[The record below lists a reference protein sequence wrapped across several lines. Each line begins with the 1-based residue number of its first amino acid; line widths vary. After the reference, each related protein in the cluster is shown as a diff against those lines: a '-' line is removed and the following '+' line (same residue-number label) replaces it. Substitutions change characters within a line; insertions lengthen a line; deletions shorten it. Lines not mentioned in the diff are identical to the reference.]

1 MNPKFFDVKKEK
13 QDAIINACLKVFAEN
28 GYKKASTDVI
38 VKTAGI
44 SKGLLFHYFE
54 SKKGAY
60 EFIYDYSVKY
70 MMLELTQSVRK
81 NERDFF
87 EIQRTI
93 EGVKTRVMRNYPYMQ
108 QFLNSVKYEEHP
120 DALDVIGEDRD
131 VLKDTYGSI
140 YGQADMS
147 RFDDFV
153 DINRVINMINWMSEG
168 FIKDKFTE
176 SEDPDLDE
184 MNEEFSRYLIMLRDH
199 LYRPGMRRSTFIK
212 PLNEAEN
219 TRSRIV
225 LDGMSEKKPEKESR
239 PAEGRSSSLSQ
250 LARQLNNASAQKKV
264 KSAAELSF
272 EERLAIK
279 DTSIFGVPIPPRE
292 EKKPEPVKKAEPV
305 KADEPEKKEE
315 IKEKEEKTE
324 QVKAPVTED
333 KKQAEQIPSG
343 EENIKAAQPAE
354 ERTVQDSIQESAKET
369 PAAETEELKALGEA
383 VEKTAAEAMIEDE
396 AVKEVSNAQEKP
408 AEALEA
414 SEEAPAGFGTGLTS
428 MENENGDSDM
438 IDLNALYSKRMEEAF
453 EDLGIGMQEPSAA
466 AEEGEPLPE
475 VMYQAGPEDIYAYQD
490 GNMQFYGPEEQYY
503 APGDYPQGVYM
514 NETEQMFM
522 DMGNLYSEDMYEDDS
537 DAYAQLYNSV
547 NNYDVNGATQ
557 EMPINEVLAYR
568 NAFTNEYINEELS
581 GESSGARL
589 EENDQKKI
597 MDNLD
602 KNVKNDNSKKLVQ
615 KIGIINKIKNLSK
628 TIKERKNKERE
639 EQKLQEDNIKAL
651 YENNKDENLP
661 QENLDNIA
669 NNVINDI
676 FDDKGNEI
684 AKENESNINKEAI
697 NDIIKEEKIK
707 NAAKILNY
715 LNNKDKKDVF
725 FFFINKN
732 LS

>member
-453 EDLGIGMQEPSAA
+453 EDLGIGMQETPAA

-581 GESSGARL
+581 GESSGDGAQKADAPGKKGKKAKRKSFFSGL
-589 EENDQKKI
+589 FGKRSTDDVEDQ
-597 MDNLD
+597 DSPQGQDDYDEAPSEADQAAPPEPVYLHQTSVPD
-602 KNVKNDNSKKLVQ
+602 QDY
-615 KIGIINKIKNLSK
+615 IGVDQDLSAMGPAP
-628 TIKERKNKERE
+628 TLPEYDPELAS
-639 EQKLQEDNIKAL
+639 QMGS
-651 YENNKDENLP
+651 YEAP
-661 QENLDNIA
+661 
-669 NNVINDI
+669 
-676 FDDKGNEI
+676 
-684 AKENESNINKEAI
+684 
-697 NDIIKEEKIK
+697 
-707 NAAKILNY
+707 NY
-715 LNNKDKKDVF
+715 YDLKF
-725 FFFINKN
+725 
-732 LS
+732 